1 MKIIELEI
9 IQFGKFSNRRFSFE
23 DGMNIVRGDNESGKS
38 TLLGFIK
45 FALYG
50 VGRKNPT
57 VRVGERERAIS
68 WSTGV
73 AAGSLTLEDENGK
86 RYRIERAGREGAR
99 GTYVDKVR
107 IIDLT
112 TGEEVFANEVP
123 GEHFLGINAQAYDSM
138 CNIRQLECTSIN
150 GDAVKGVIDNLLSSG
165 DENTDVQAALKT
177 LDTERRRLLHTNG
190 KGGIIFESELTLE
203 RLKSEHRG
211 AIIVENENI
220 KNTDELE
227 RVELAIK
234 KAKDEHELAQKMCDL
249 HDDVL
254 RLEKFE
260 QLRTLKARVEEINS
274 KLSDLENAAS
284 FNTSLASYD
293 KISGITSI
301 ADSLARSKT
310 ERESA
315 CNEMDSAKA
324 SLELVTFKNSDSLG
338 EIIDEY
344 GSAKSASAYL
354 TAKAKKKSN
363 ATFMLTTFSIFG
375 AILVAFALILAFAMN
390 NFSGSLTVGFI
401 GAVLSALAIVF
412 YRQLLS
418 AKDEIA
424 TFMSKLGTDFSV
436 ADEKKIHDHLEA
448 YVQSRILKAQHT
460 QTLEKAKEKLAI
472 AEEKLNYDLQK
483 ARNTLIEMRVTFVHS
498 EEEATLLK
506 LCASLKEYLT
516 QKTALEGNL
525 RENVALINSLTA
537 ELDRFSERDIRAR
550 ITPEIEEKIRNT
562 PHEKLKTE
570 RDLALHRLNQYSQY
584 KAGIER
590 SLISNGSRRSSDE
603 IFPEIEAEQERL
615 ETLRLRLD
623 AVRLAAET
631 ISEASLNMKSDI
643 TPRIRENAASNLAT
657 LTGGKYT
664 ELYIDESMNLTY
676 HAEGETRPIDSLSRG
691 SLDVAYFAVRLALIK
706 TLTSET
712 RPPLFMDEALSQL
725 DDSRAENLL
734 RVIFDH
740 SNEAQCI
747 LFTCQNRDVEL
758 AEKIAKINVI
768 HLQ

>member
-1 MKIIELEI
+1 MKIIESEI
-9 IQFGKFSNRRFSFE
+9 IQFGKFSNRRFRFE

-38 TLLGFIK
+38 TLLAFIK

-73 AAGSLTLEDENGK
+73 AAGSLTVEDENGK

-107 IIDLT
+107 IIDLS

-177 LDTERRRLLHTNG
+177 LDIERRRLLHTNG
-190 KGGIIFESELTLE
+190 KGGLVFESELTLE

-211 AIIVENENI
+211 AIIVENENV
-220 KNTDELE
+220 KNADELE
-227 RVELAIK
+227 RVEIAIK

-249 HDDVL
+249 YDDVL

-260 QLRTLKARVEEINS
+260 QLRTLKARVEETNS
-274 KLSDLENAAS
+274 KLSNLENSAS
-284 FNTSLASYD
+284 FNTHLAGYD
-293 KISGITSI
+293 KISDLTSI
-301 ADSLARSKT
+301 ADSLGRCKSERDAARD
-310 ERESA
+310 EL
-315 CNEMDSAKA
+315 DSAKA
-324 SLELVTFKNSDSLG
+324 ALELVTFENSDSLS
-338 EIIDEY
+338 EIVDEY
-344 GSAKSASAYL
+344 GSEKGASAYL
-354 TAKAKKKSN
+354 SAKLKKKSN
-363 ATFMLTTFSIFG
+363 STFMLTTFSIFG
-375 AILVAFALILAFAMN
+375 AILVVFSLILAFVMKN
-390 NFSGSLTVGFI
+390 YSGCLTVGFI
-401 GAVLSALAIVF
+401 GALLSALAIVF
-412 YRQLLS
+412 YRQFLS

-424 TFMSKLGTDFSV
+424 TFMAKLGNGFSS
-436 ADEKKIHDHLEA
+436 ADEKKIYEHLEA
-448 YVQSRILKAQHT
+448 YVQGRILRTQHT
-460 QTLEKAKEKLAI
+460 QTLERAKERLAI
-472 AEEKLNYDLQK
+472 AEEKFNYELQR
-483 ARNTLIEMRVTFVHS
+483 ARNMLIEMRVTFIHG
-498 EEEATLLK
+498 EEESALLK
-506 LCASLKEYLT
+506 LCASIKEYLV

-525 RENVALINSLTA
+525 RESVALVNSLNA
-537 ELDRFSERDIRAR
+537 ELDRFSEQSIRAR
-550 ITPEIEEKIRNT
+550 ITPEIEEKIRST
-562 PHEKLKTE
+562 PHEKLKAE

-590 SLISNGSRRSSDE
+590 SLISNGTRRSSDE

-615 ETLRLRLD
+615 EALRLRLD
-623 AVRLAAET
+623 AVRLASET

-643 TPRIRENAASNLAT
+643 TPRIRESAEANLAT
-657 LTGGKYT
+657 LTDGKYT

-676 HAEGETRPIDSLSRG
+676 HAEGETRPIDSLSKG

-706 TLTSET
+706 TLTSES

-725 DDSRAENLL
+725 DDSRAEKLL

-740 SNEAQCI
+740 SKEAQCV
-747 LFTCQNRDVEL
+747 LFTCQSRDVEL
-758 AEKIAKINVI
+758 AEKIEKINVI

>member
-310 ERESA
+310 ECESA

-412 YRQLLS
+412 YRQFLS

-448 YVQSRILKAQHT
+448 YVQSRTLKAQHS
-460 QTLEKAKEKLAI
+460 QTLERAKEKLAI

-483 ARNTLIEMRVTFVHS
+483 ARNTLIEMRVTFVHG

-706 TLTSET
+706 TLTGET

-725 DDSRAENLL
+725 DDLRAENLL

-740 SNEAQCI
+740 SNEAQCV

-758 AEKIAKINVI
+758 AQNIAKTNVI